1 MIKIFIVMKKVFC
14 FMLVF
19 AGGLMV
25 SSCASLFQEPTPFQ
39 QYPYASDGDVYIVPN
54 GRLVH
59 RSLRCPNIQSTSG
72 YKRVSSADCYHY
84 GYSRCFDCMGMR

>member
-1 MIKIFIVMKKVFC
+1 MKKVFNM
-14 FMLVF
+14 FLII
-19 AGGLMV
+19 AGGLII

-39 QYPYASDGDVYIVPN
+39 QYPYASDGDAYIVPN

-72 YKRVSSADCYHY
+72 YKRVSSSDGYKY
-84 GYSRCFDCMGMR
+84 GYSICSDCLLMR